1 METSISRHNSKVL
14 SEEMQAPQPHRC
26 KCDGGPVCCPVEGK
40 CHQTGVVYRAS
51 VKERTSGKIE
61 TYTGLTGRRF
71 IDRWK
76 EHDKD
81 FDEPNNRTS
90 TTLSSHVWS
99 LKDQGLTEGLN
110 FDITWKILDRG
121 PSFNP
126 VSRKCILCLKE
137 KFFIMYHPESSSL
150 NRRSE
155 VFNTCRHRLQ
165 GLLSKVK

>member
-14 SEEMQAPQPHRC
+14 SEEMQAPQLQRC

-81 FDEPNNRTS
+81 FDEPNNRTRH
-90 TTLSSHVWS
+90 TLA
-99 LKDQGLTEGLN
+99 
-110 FDITWKILDRG
+110 
-121 PSFNP
+121 
-126 VSRKCILCLKE
+126 
-137 KFFIMYHPESSSL
+137 
-150 NRRSE
+150 
-155 VFNTCRHRLQ
+155 
-165 GLLSKVK
+165 

>member
-1 METSISRHNSKVL
+1 MPNMETSISRHNSKVL

-76 EHDKD
+76 EHTKD
-81 FDEPNNRTS
+81 FDEPINRTS
-90 TTLSSHVWS
+90 TTLSSYVWN
-99 LKDQGLTEGLN
+99 GA
-110 FDITWKILDRG
+110 
-121 PSFNP
+121 
-126 VSRKCILCLKE
+126 
-137 KFFIMYHPESSSL
+137 
-150 NRRSE
+150 
-155 VFNTCRHRLQ
+155 
-165 GLLSKVK
+165 